1 MKRIIVAAVL
11 IASLNGSQAQDALAR
26 DEALKYAFGACLDL
40 KQMLQTPIATD
51 PDVKRPVVIR
61 DGDYGGMILPESK
74 LTAAVLDQAG
84 KEVVPI
90 GQLWLHKLAP
100 LVDGHVVP
108 AGQLAMVTV
117 RLTEGEATV
126 PVFALGLRKTDSGAV
141 ELLVYGKGKEPV
153 VRVPAKP
160 ISAKQENGIEI
171 SADRRDDSGVIT
183 LRILGKYAA
192 SFSVTDPEL
201 Y

>member
-11 IASLNGSQAQDALAR
+11 IASLNGSQAQEAVSR

-61 DGDYGGMILPESK
+61 DGDYGGMVLPESK
-74 LTAAVLDQAG
+74 LTLAGLDQGG

-108 AGQLAMVTV
+108 AAQLAMVTV
-117 RLTEGEATV
+117 RLPEGEATV
-126 PVFALGLRKTDSGAV
+126 PVLALGIQRTDNGV

-171 SADRRDDSGVIT
+171 SSDRRDDSGVIT
-183 LRILGKYAA
+183 LKILGKYQA